1 MATGL
6 DKATWLALRDTY
18 GEALRRGQLR
28 RYRKRRWDQAL
39 EFAAWLSEKALL
51 SMSVDRALTLYR
63 ASGSN
68 RTAEFETNPI
78 EEVRDSLDFLLYD
91 TIKLEGRF
99 SECASDGGAYKLVG
113 AGKEFVSYL
122 MCLRDPTLFAV
133 WNRPAEG
140 ALKLLGM
147 YPATL
152 RNGDLGLGYLD
163 LLEVLQRVRRQLGLA
178 HFRAVDEVCYL
189 VSQQGKLGIKYGSA
203 L

>member
-1 MATGL
+1 
-6 DKATWLALRDTY
+6 
-18 GEALRRGQLR
+18 
-28 RYRKRRWDQAL
+28 
-39 EFAAWLSEKALL
+39 
-51 SMSVDRALTLYR
+51 MSRALTLYR
-63 ASGSN
+63 ASGSS
-68 RTAEFETNPI
+68 RIAEFETNSI

-99 SECASDGGAYKLVG
+99 SECASDGGAYKLAG

-122 MCLRDPTLFAV
+122 MCLRDSTLFAV

-152 RNGDLGLGYLD
+152 RDGDLGLRYLD

-178 HFRAVDEVCYL
+178 QFQAVDEFCYM
-189 VSQQGKLGIKYGSA
+189 VSRRDKPGTR
-203 L
+203 

>member
-1 MATGL
+1 MATRL
-6 DKATWLALRDTY
+6 DTSTWLVLRDSY
-18 GEALRRGQLR
+18 GEALRLGQLM

-39 EFAAWLSEKALL
+39 EFAAWLSEKDLPSL
-51 SMSVDRALTLYR
+51 SLDQALTLYR

-68 RTAEFETNPI
+68 RIAEFETNPI

-99 SECASDGGAYKLVG
+99 SECASDGGAYKLAG
-113 AGKEFVSYL
+113 AGKQFVSYL
-122 MCLRDPTLFAV
+122 MCLRDSTLFAV

-152 RNGDLGLGYLD
+152 RDGDLGLRYLD

-178 HFRAVDEVCYL
+178 QFQAVDEFCYM
-189 VSQQGKLGIKYGSA
+189 VSRRDKPGTR
-203 L
+203 